1 MAKRRP
7 SGDGMVRKREDGRWE
22 GRIVVGHKDNGDSI
36 FRYVY
41 ADTQKELTARLR
53 KCITAYQGVDLTE
66 QSRLTLSE
74 WLDQWLVSKEG
85 LVRPGTLN
93 GYRGYIENH
102 IRPHLGEKR
111 ISQIKAADIQRF
123 YDMLSRKLAS
133 GTVRRIHTTLHG
145 ILKAAAQARLIPRNP
160 VEEVTPPKFG
170 YQEKK
175 VLTAEQ
181 VDRLMEAIQK
191 DALWHDLF
199 YTELTTGLRR
209 GELCGL
215 RWEDFDAASG
225 SLKVCRTVRREK
237 GKGLTTGDTKTY
249 AGTRTITLP
258 PSLAALLKER
268 KRAAKTA
275 WIFPDLLR
283 PERPTAPDAAYRRM
297 KLLLEQAG
305 LPDIRF
311 HDLRHTFAT
320 HALTSGVDVKTL
332 KDALAPPAPP
342 RIKADMPFGDW
353 MEYWY
358 ETQSRPAAR
367 PGTRRIYEGCLR
379 LYIRP
384 GLGHIP
390 LNRLT
395 AKDMQRFFAWL
406 KTEGRADQSDGE
418 TGLAD
423 SQLRNIHSLCR
434 RALEKAVSEDLIP
447 QNPASGCKLPPA
459 RKGEMNVLSRESM
472 QKLLIQ
478 AKEEKYYEL
487 FLLEFATGLRLGELT
502 ALQWEDLNL
511 TTGELRISKQAV
523 VIGSEVVVTEPKT
536 KAAVRTLLLPPKVLE
551 VFREYRKRNVS
562 RWLFP
567 SPKKEDSP
575 LLPSVVRQRLHRLL
589 DHAGCERVR
598 FHDLRHTF
606 ATNALAH
613 GMDIKTLST
622 ILGHVSAATTLNT
635 YSHITEEMRRQA
647 AAKIDAGIANIIPT
661 MPMMKKSIWRTLR
674 QEKLTAC

>member
-1 MAKRRP
+1 
-7 SGDGMVRKREDGRWE
+7 MV
-22 GRIVVGHKDNGDSI
+22 I
-36 FRYVY
+36 
-41 ADTQKELTARLR
+41 
-53 KCITAYQGVDLTE
+53 
-66 QSRLTLSE
+66 
-74 WLDQWLVSKEG
+74 
-85 LVRPGTLN
+85 
-93 GYRGYIENH
+93 GY
-102 IRPHLGEKR
+102 
-111 ISQIKAADIQRF
+111 D
-123 YDMLSRKLAS
+123 D
-133 GTVRRIHTTLHG
+133 
-145 ILKAAAQARLIPRNP
+145 
-160 VEEVTPPKFG
+160 
-170 YQEKK
+170 
-175 VLTAEQ
+175 
-181 VDRLMEAIQK
+181 
-191 DALWHDLF
+191 
-199 YTELTTGLRR
+199 
-209 GELCGL
+209 
-215 RWEDFDAASG
+215 
-225 SLKVCRTVRREK
+225 
-237 GKGLTTGDTKTY
+237 KGLPKTKNV
-249 AGTRTITLP
+249 L
-258 PSLAALLKER
+258 
-268 KRAAKTA
+268 AKTKS
-275 WIFPDLLR
+275 
-283 PERPTAPDAAYRRM
+283 ECVE
-297 KLLLEQAG
+297 KL
-305 LPDIRF
+305 
-311 HDLRHTFAT
+311 
-320 HALTSGVDVKTL
+320 KTL

-353 MEYWY
+353 MEHWY

-367 PGTRRIYEGCLR
+367 PGTRRIYEGYLR

-423 SQLRNIHSLCR
+423 SQLRNIHSLCW
-434 RALEKAVSEDLIP
+434 RALEKAVSGNLIP
-447 QNPASGCKLPPA
+447 RNPASGCKLPPA
-459 RKGEMNVLSRESM
+459 RKGEMNLLSRESM

-536 KAAVRTLLLPPKVLE
+536 KVAVRTLLLPPQVLE

-606 ATNALAH
+606 ATLALES
-613 GMDIKTLST
+613 GMDVKTLSAM
-622 ILGHVSAATTLNT
+622 LGHVSAATTLDIYT
-635 YSHITEEMRRQA
+635 HITDDMRLTA
-647 AAKIDAGIANIIPT
+647 AANIDRSIGKAVPQEDASEPGQETAPATAEKPSMTDFKPYVGRKRRSGTGCVSEINDHLFEGRYSPKW
-661 MPMMKKSIWRTLR
+661 PDGKKHARNVYAHTR
-674 QEKLTAC
+674 EECEEKLKLLIAEMKAEIVEAQRLKDLGEGDGSPPEEKKGKRGKTRI